1 MGHIYQR
8 GNVWWVKYSRNGK
21 AYYESS
27 HAKVKQAA
35 KALLAR
41 REGEIAQ
48 GKIPGV
54 VFDKVKFDDLA
65 EDFLRDYRINNKSLA
80 RAKLSVRH
88 LRESFEAFPIPMIT
102 SDRIQAYVEKR
113 LEAGAANAT
122 INREL
127 AALKR
132 MLHMGARQTPPKV
145 DRVPY
150 INMLAENN
158 VRQGFFE
165 HGQFLAL
172 RTHLPEYLTGLV
184 TFGYKVGW
192 RISEIANLTWS
203 QVDRQQGI
211 VRLEVGTGK
220 TKEGRLVHL
229 DDELQGIFA
238 DQWKRRK
245 RSGVLT
251 PHVFPNSTGTG
262 KISDFRAAWSRACRE
277 AGLGYGFR
285 LGKRYVKKWQGK
297 LPHGPIFHDF
307 RRSAVR
313 NMVRA
318 GIPERVA
325 MMISGHKTRSVF
337 ERYNVVSDTDLK
349 QAAERQAAYLEA
361 QNSDNS
367 VTIST
372 LSKKKGIS

>member
-158 VRQGFFE
+158 VRQGF
-165 HGQFLAL
+165 
-172 RTHLPEYLTGLV
+172 
-184 TFGYKVGW
+184 
-192 RISEIANLTWS
+192 
-203 QVDRQQGI
+203 
-211 VRLEVGTGK
+211 
-220 TKEGRLVHL
+220 
-229 DDELQGIFA
+229 
-238 DQWKRRK
+238 
-245 RSGVLT
+245 
-251 PHVFPNSTGTG
+251 
-262 KISDFRAAWSRACRE
+262 C
-277 AGLGYGFR
+277 
-285 LGKRYVKKWQGK
+285 
-297 LPHGPIFHDF
+297 
-307 RRSAVR
+307 
-313 NMVRA
+313 
-318 GIPERVA
+318 
-325 MMISGHKTRSVF
+325 
-337 ERYNVVSDTDLK
+337 
-349 QAAERQAAYLEA
+349 
-361 QNSDNS
+361 
-367 VTIST
+367 
-372 LSKKKGIS
+372 